1 MAWESSQ
8 AGTIVRVRIANTVV
22 DVDIAQAVVG
32 AVVGVTA
39 TETGDGP
46 ERYHIHQISH
56 LVILMGFLVDS
67 SYE

>member
-22 DVDIAQAVVG
+22 DVDIAKAVVG

-39 TETGDGP
+39 TDTGDGP

-56 LVILMGFLVDS
+56 LVILTGLLVDS

>member
-8 AGTIVRVRIANTVV
+8 AGTIVRVGVTDAVV
-22 DVDIAQAVVG
+22 DVDIAKAVVG

-39 TETGDGP
+39 TDTGDGP

-56 LVILMGFLVDS
+56 LVILTGLLVDS
-67 SYE
+67 SCE

>member
-22 DVDIAQAVVG
+22 DVDIAQTVVG

-39 TETGDGP
+39 TDTGDGT
-46 ERYHIHQISH
+46 EGYHSHQISP
-56 LVILMGFLVDS
+56 LVILM
-67 SYE
+67 